1 MKILKKAA
9 TLLMVVLLFSA
20 MSSTALAA
28 SDTSVEA
35 GKTATLT
42 FKFEDVFN
50 VDGTFTVNDT
60 DGIVSKYTIGVAD
73 AGATSAVVNGDRLW
87 AAPAAEPTKTDVS
100 VAVKVTV
107 KDGAEVGKNC
117 TVSFAGVY
125 GDGNGKPGNEQDVYQ
140 SATVTVKK
148 TEKPTAN
155 YTELQKQINI
165 AKGLKSADYTTA
177 SWKNLNS
184 ALTDAKAAL
193 NSNSQATVDAAAKAL
208 KNAIAALVKVTPAV
222 EPVNYS
228 KLQDAIKSVEQFNAS
243 EELSDLFA
251 QLTNAVNNGK
261 ALLSRGDQA
270 AVDAAAARINKI
282 LEELNDALNALKKEP
297 ETVIKEVE
305 VEVLPKDD
313 YCNIE
318 IHYVWPILFFVSLG
332 LNAILVAAIVMM
344 VAKKK
349 KNAKDD
355 TPLVD
360 YDIGDDA

>member
-1 MKILKKAA
+1 MRREDLFAA
-9 TLLMVVLLFSA
+9 IGEVEESRLAMCEKVMNPSVIVYWEDPNMYGKRSVRKFWLIAAVVVLMLLLMGS
-20 MSSTALAA
+20 
-28 SDTSVEA
+28 
-35 GKTATLT
+35 
-42 FKFEDVFN
+42 
-50 VDGTFTVNDT
+50 
-60 DGIVSKYTIGVAD
+60 
-73 AGATSAVVNGDRLW
+73 
-87 AAPAAEPTKTDVS
+87 
-100 VAVKVTV
+100 
-107 KDGAEVGKNC
+107 
-117 TVSFAGVY
+117 
-125 GDGNGKPGNEQDVYQ
+125 
-140 SATVTVKK
+140 
-148 TEKPTAN
+148 
-155 YTELQKQINI
+155 
-165 AKGLKSADYTTA
+165 
-177 SWKNLNS
+177 
-184 ALTDAKAAL
+184 
-193 NSNSQATVDAAAKAL
+193 
-208 KNAIAALVKVTPAV
+208 AIAALVKVTPAV

-261 ALLSRGDQA
+261 ALLNRGDQA

-318 IHYVWPILFFVSLG
+318 IHYVWPILFFVSLA
-332 LNAILVAAIVMM
+332 LNVVLAVAIITM